1 MAYYSSTRLWFG
13 ELVATLYIDDQDAC
27 FFNLIRIKNIYIS
40 FDFFFYIKMINI
52 LVKVICNFNEKS
64 CHGMVSKSSFN

>member
-13 ELVATLYIDDQDAC
+13 ELVATLYIDDQDAY

-40 FDFFFYIKMINI
+40 FDFFIIF
-52 LVKVICNFNEKS
+52 FT
-64 CHGMVSKSSFN
+64 